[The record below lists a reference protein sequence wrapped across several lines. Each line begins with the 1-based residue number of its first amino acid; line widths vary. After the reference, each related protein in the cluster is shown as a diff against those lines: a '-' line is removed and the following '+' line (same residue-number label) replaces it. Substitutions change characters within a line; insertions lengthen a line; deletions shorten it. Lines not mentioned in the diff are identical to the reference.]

1 MSKLQ
6 DLPKK
11 DDRELISRSLGFS
24 MEDKSAVGAL
34 ALTYLCY
41 KLFMKNKMACA

>member
-1 MSKLQ
+1 MSKHQ
-6 DLPKK
+6 ELPRK
-11 DDRELISRSLGFS
+11 DDRELILRSLGFS
-24 MEDKSAVGAL
+24 MEAKSVVGAL

>member
-1 MSKLQ
+1 MSKHQ

-11 DDRELISRSLGFS
+11 DDRELNLRSLRFS
-24 MEDKSAVGAL
+24 MEAKSAVGAL